1 MVVEIISIVMN
12 QRFRDFQ
19 TVQNSITK
27 KKNKNNQEI
36 ERAVKNILP
45 SCGAT
50 RMWFCHVECKFNRS
64 IRYPV
69 VLYLVSL

>member
-36 ERAVKNILP
+36 ERAVKNILA

-50 RMWFCHVECKFNRS
+50 RMWFCHVECKLNRS
-64 IRYPV
+64 IRYPDF
-69 VLYLVSL
+69 LYLVSL

>member
-19 TVQNSITK
+19 TVQNSIT
-27 KKNKNNQEI
+27 KNKNNQEI

-50 RMWFCHVECKFNRS
+50 RMWFCHVECKLNRS

>member
-19 TVQNSITK
+19 TVQNSST

-50 RMWFCHVECKFNRS
+50 RMWFCHVECKLNRS

>member
-12 QRFRDFQ
+12 QRFRNFQ
-19 TVQNSITK
+19 TVQNSST

-50 RMWFCHVECKFNRS
+50 RMWFCHVECKLNRS